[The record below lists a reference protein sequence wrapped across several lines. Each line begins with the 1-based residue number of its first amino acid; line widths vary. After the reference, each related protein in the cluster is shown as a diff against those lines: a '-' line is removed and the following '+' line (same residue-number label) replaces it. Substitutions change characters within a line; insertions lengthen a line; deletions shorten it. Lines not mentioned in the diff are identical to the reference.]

1 MPVTGAGEGGTMK
14 KVMLLNAFSLQML
27 EKMDA
32 EVYVQ
37 ELTTQWVKDQ
47 IQEYGL
53 DSYVGHADTARVLTS
68 VLGTEVEF
76 ARKNV
81 VLSPGT
87 SAVVAQVVGGRLPEG
102 CTTLPEGTE
111 MRFLHVYVQEFD
123 YSR

>member
-14 KVMLLNAFSLQML
+14 KVLLLNAFSLQML
-27 EKMDA
+27 SGDS

-37 ELTTQWVKDQ
+37 ELEMHWVKEQ
-47 IQEYGL
+47 IQEYGV
-53 DSYVGHADTARVLTS
+53 DSAVGHADTARVLS
-68 VLGTEVEF
+68 DMLGTHIEH

-81 VLSPGT
+81 ILEPGT

-102 CTTLPEGTE
+102 CTTLPEGVE
-111 MRFLHVYVQEFD
+111 IKFLHVYVQEYD